1 MGFELG
7 TNALPSVYVR
17 KEKKNETKYKIMRV
31 SMKIIGIETFS
42 SHSLL
47 MVMHVICFSLFRVMG
62 VEGPN
67 GVSASKCKSLV
78 SINKSITMI
87 KRVRMCILIK

>member
-31 SMKIIGIETFS
+31 SMKIIGIETFQ
-42 SHSLL
+42 
-47 MVMHVICFSLFRVMG
+47 F
-62 VEGPN
+62 P
-67 GVSASKCKSLV
+67 
-78 SINKSITMI
+78 
-87 KRVRMCILIK
+87 